1 MLILPGFSEFVAEH
15 FLPILLV
22 YLLMTLAYV
31 VWLLRRATSGHVSG
45 WKRGK
50 PPKNAMLGEQR
61 AAIAE
66 TVREMNAKWWAA
78 WDSGDVESYLGY
90 WSDWSFSPAAGF
102 ASFESYQSWVIDQ
115 RAKLNT
121 CKSELGRTR
130 VRVLG
135 TDGAVIEGLCVV
147 SATDEN
153 GAAVTWTENYTV
165 LFARQDRQWKIVLTR
180 FHPIP
185 AGAK

>member
-1 MLILPGFSEFVAEH
+1 MLILPDFSSFVAEH

-22 YLLMTLAYV
+22 YLLLTLAYV
-31 VWLLRRATSGHVSG
+31 VWLLRRATSGYVRG

-50 PPKNAMLGEQR
+50 PPKYAMVGEQR

-66 TVREMNAKWWAA
+66 TVREMNAEWWAA
-78 WDSGDVESYLGY
+78 WDSGDVERYLGY

-102 ASFESYQSWVIDQ
+102 PSVESHHSWVIDQ

-130 VRVLG
+130 VRVFG
-135 TDGAVIEGLCVV
+135 TDGAVLEGLSVV
-147 SATDEN
+147 NATDEN
-153 GAAVTWTENYTV
+153 GAELTWTVNYTV
-165 LFARQDRQWKIVLTR
+165 LFARQSRQWKIVLTR

-185 AGAK
+185 VGAK